1 MNKDQKKIFEYIANN
16 IKLNDK
22 KIFSEFNDKS
32 IIVLDGSITLYFT
45 IKNNKII
52 LLNPLKGNG

>member
-52 LLNPLKGNG
+52 FLNPLKGNG

>member
-52 LLNPLKGNG
+52 FLNPLKSNG